1 MKPRVGLSATVPNDT
16 ESIRQELTRARQ
28 ISRAWSDTIPDRLRI
43 DHGAMFVNVALKSL
57 ASKIA
62 PGIELSEPFALP
74 CGRLDTA
81 AIEIARSIGRV
92 TSNLPIAESLHFITS
107 LYPTLLPSR
116 HRGEIGA
123 FYTPQ
128 ALTMRLLDQATEV
141 GLDWRSARVLDPAVG
156 GGAFLIEAAARM
168 RHALTG
174 CNPSVVARALETRL
188 VGLELDPYAAT
199 LAKWSLEI
207 LLSDLSDTCGRH
219 LRFDVRVCDSLKEA
233 PQANYDLV
241 VGNPP
246 YGRVTLTSAQRF
258 RFGRS
263 LYGHAN
269 LYGVFT
275 DLALRWAKLDGLV
288 AYLTP
293 TSFLSGRYYSALRGL
308 LARDAPPIAIDFVHA
323 RRGVFEDVLQ
333 ETLLAVYRKGASREQ
348 RAQIHYLHVTN
359 DLEASVKKNGTIAL
373 PPNPTMPWLAPR
385 DSQHSSLIARA
396 ETMTARLADW
406 GYAVSTGP
414 LVWNRFKGQL
424 RYEAGA
430 KDIFPLIWAEA
441 VTSDGRFIFKAQK
454 KNHAPFFKI
463 NQGDEWLLVDEP
475 CVLVQRTTAKEQARR
490 LIAAELS
497 ASFIKHHGSVVVE
510 NHLNM
515 VRANS
520 KPLVSTNV
528 VAAVLN
534 STVVD
539 QLFRCISGS
548 VAVSA
553 FELEALP
560 LPSPPELR
568 HLIRL
573 IERGESRVR
582 IEQEISRLYGVGY

>member
-1 MKPRVGLSATVPNDT
+1 
-16 ESIRQELTRARQ
+16 
-28 ISRAWSDTIPDRLRI
+28 
-43 DHGAMFVNVALKSL
+43 
-57 ASKIA
+57 
-62 PGIELSEPFALP
+62 
-74 CGRLDTA
+74 
-81 AIEIARSIGRV
+81 
-92 TSNLPIAESLHFITS
+92 
-107 LYPTLLPSR
+107 
-116 HRGEIGA
+116 
-123 FYTPQ
+123 
-128 ALTMRLLDQATEV
+128 
-141 GLDWRSARVLDPAVG
+141 
-156 GGAFLIEAAARM
+156 
-168 RHALTG
+168 
-174 CNPSVVARALETRL
+174 
-188 VGLELDPYAAT
+188 
-199 LAKWSLEI
+199 
-207 LLSDLSDTCGRH
+207 
-219 LRFDVRVCDSLKEA
+219 
-233 PQANYDLV
+233 
-241 VGNPP
+241 
-246 YGRVTLTSAQRF
+246 
-258 RFGRS
+258 
-263 LYGHAN
+263 
-269 LYGVFT
+269 
-275 DLALRWAKLDGLV
+275 
-288 AYLTP
+288 
-293 TSFLSGRYYSALRGL
+293 
-308 LARDAPPIAIDFVHA
+308 
-323 RRGVFEDVLQ
+323 
-333 ETLLAVYRKGASREQ
+333 
-348 RAQIHYLHVTN
+348 
-359 DLEASVKKNGTIAL
+359 
-373 PPNPTMPWLAPR
+373 
-385 DSQHSSLIARA
+385 
-396 ETMTARLADW
+396 MTARLADW